1 MCFLCRRGILGTQT
15 CIPDPNSWPG
25 LNHRCPLKKPPPL
38 PAALRTLGWLNV
50 SAKCKT
56 KADIAEVPES
66 STPSVSG
73 LHINSLARYYL
84 RLQPMIML
92 SHAHHHS
99 PYIGTER
106 AIAGLPSDC
115 KSWAGWVAR
124 RFSVAETWA
133 GSSGEPRGAGSSTL
147 GLRYHSNTADYQ
159 VFSLEISALR
169 GQGFSSCRLVF
180 SHPRDALPLFIL
192 SPFAL
197 PGSVSGITHPWCSLP
212 SQKLLLWPHVNTETI
227 CSFDFP
233 KPEDKLLKFAC
244 L

>member
-25 LNHRCPLKKPPPL
+25 LNHRCPLKKPPSL

-73 LHINSLARYYL
+73 LHINSLAWYYL
-84 RLQPMIML
+84 SLQPMIML
-92 SHAHHHS
+92 SQAHHHS

-133 GSSGEPRGAGSSTL
+133 GSSGEPRGAGSSIL
-147 GLRYHSNTADYQ
+147 GLRCQSPQYRRLSDIFIRNLCSTWSRFFFLPACFLPSPGCPPSFHLKSIRPSRFSFRDYSSM
-159 VFSLEISALR
+159 VFSPFSETPPMASCQYRNHMLFWFPQAR
-169 GQGFSSCRLVF
+169 G
-180 SHPRDALPLFIL
+180 
-192 SPFAL
+192 
-197 PGSVSGITHPWCSLP
+197 
-212 SQKLLLWPHVNTETI
+212 
-227 CSFDFP
+227 
-233 KPEDKLLKFAC
+233 
-244 L
+244 